1 MLSHLVPRYAHVLP
15 LIAGAS
21 FATGAVPSAAEQRET
36 AADIIAAHIRTQG
49 YACDKALGAVRI
61 RRASRPDQAVWTLRC
76 SNASYRVRLIPDMAA
91 QVEKLEQ

>member
-21 FATGAVPSAAEQRET
+21 FATGAVPSAAEQRQT

-76 SNASYRVRLIPDMAA
+76 SNASYRVRLIPNMAA

>member
-1 MLSHLVPRYAHVLP
+1 MLSHLVPRYVHVLP

-76 SNASYRVRLIPDMAA
+76 SNASYRVRLIPNMAA